1 MKKNFQSEYL
11 TNFLNI
17 LLRQKRF
24 VYFLFILQFIFISAF
39 SQVTIEGT
47 VKNSEGEP
55 LMGVSVKT
63 KGTGQGTMSDSKGDF
78 HLIAAENSLLVFT
91 SVRYL
96 SQEIPATSKKHII
109 VILTDSASTLNEV
122 VVVGYGSQKKIN
134 LTGAVDQ
141 IDNKYLQN
149 KPVPNV
155 SRALEGVVPNLNIKY
170 SDGSPNSNPT
180 YNIRGL
186 TSIGAGGSA
195 LILIDG
201 VVGDPSTLNPNDIET
216 ITVLKDAASSAI
228 YGSRGV
234 FGVVLITTKTPNKLK
249 TNITYSSNYS
259 ANKRTVIPHVVTDG
273 YQYANLFN
281 QSYSAW
287 YNYTT
292 EPSTV
297 GASGISFSSNYLDSL
312 KYRSEHPGT
321 LPEVTINP
329 STGEYTYYGNTDWN
343 KLLYADNIP
352 GMQQSLSVSG
362 GNTKADYLISGLYYK
377 QAGIYKIRSD
387 KYNKYNLRAK
397 GDIHVTDW
405 LTFSGNTVFSSIDY
419 TNPFN
424 SNIWSSLFVSG
435 NGSPMAV
442 MYNPDGTLTKAA
454 ANSIGALL
462 GGGQTE
468 TQQNYNENN
477 VSFFASIIKN
487 TLTLRGDFS
496 YQNTITQ
503 TQVKNVAI
511 PYSIKPGLI
520 SQLGS
525 SSLSQTNQKQNYY
538 AYNLYSNYKH
548 NFGNHNLEVLLG
560 GNIEISKFQNLTV
573 SRDNLLIPELSDF
586 NIAVGQNSN
595 IVGGG
600 NEWATTGVF
609 SRINYSFKDKYL
621 LEVNGRYDGA
631 SKFPVNKQF
640 GVFPSVSAGWRIS
653 EEKFMNGT
661 KSWLNNLKIRAS
673 YGSLGNSQI
682 APYLYLEQ
690 LRAVLSPIIINGQ
703 LPAYIRN
710 PDVIP
715 DNFTWET
722 ATTSD
727 VGIDMDL
734 LDNRLSASFD
744 WYIRKTTNMIT
755 AGPTLPLV
763 FGANVPKGNNAD
775 LKTRGF
781 ELSLLWKDQINTRK
795 NLSYS
800 VRFTLADNV
809 SYITKFNNPLGLLT
823 RNDYTFQPLNYYVGQ
838 RVGDIWGYETAG
850 LFTSEED
857 IQKHADQSFVQVG
870 AANIAL
876 PGDIKFKDLN
886 NDGKIDKGKNTLQD
900 HGDQK
905 IIGNSTPRYSFGVTT
920 NLNWNNFSL
929 SAFFQ
934 GVAKRDWY
942 PSYGSTSFWG
952 QYTVWYGAI
961 PESTLKN
968 NWTFNGNDPNS
979 YWPRYRGPMPY
990 GERELQPQ
998 TRYLQNAA
1006 YIRLKSLT
1014 ISYSLPKPIVEKLKG
1029 VNVQFYL
1036 SGQNIWTY
1044 SPLFKI
1050 TKDIDP
1056 EVIENASSSGYD
1068 GITYPMLKTYTIG
1081 ANISL

>member
-1 MKKNFQSEYL
+1 MEKIQKKSTGHFLMNLLPRRKNF
-11 TNFLNI
+11 
-17 LLRQKRF
+17 
-24 VYFLFILQFIFISAF
+24 YFFIFFQFFLINAF
-39 SQVTIEGT
+39 GQVSVKGT
-47 VKNSEGEP
+47 VKNSKGEP
-55 LMGVSVKT
+55 IIGASVKA
-63 KGTGQGTMSDSKGDF
+63 KDINRGTISDSKGNFDLVVPDSTL
-78 HLIAAENSLLVFT
+78 LILT
-91 SVRYL
+91 SVGYL
-96 SQEIPATSKKHII
+96 PEKIVATNKKHFT
-109 VILTDSASTLNEV
+109 VVLKDSASTLSEV
-122 VVVGYGSQKKIN
+122 VVVGYGTQKKID

-141 IDNKYLQN
+141 VDSKYLQN

-155 SRALEGVVPNLNIKY
+155 SRALEGVIPNLNITY
-170 SDGSPNSNPT
+170 SNGSPNTNPT

-201 VVGDPSTLNPNDIET
+201 VVGDPSTLNPNDIESV
-216 ITVLKDAASSAI
+216 TVLKDAASSAI

-259 ANKRTVIPHVVTDG
+259 INNRTTIPHIVTDG
-273 YQYANLFN
+273 YQYAKLFN
-281 QSYSAW
+281 ESYSAW

-297 GASGISFSSNYLDSL
+297 GGSGISFSSNYLDSL

-321 LPEVTINP
+321 LPEITINP

-343 KLLYADNIP
+343 RLLYADNVP
-352 GMQQSLSVSG
+352 ALQQSLSVSG
-362 GNTKADYLISGLYYK
+362 GNAKADYLISGLYYK
-377 QAGIYKIRSD
+377 QGGIYKVRPD

-397 GDIHVTDW
+397 GDINVTDW
-405 LTFSGNTVFSSIDY
+405 LTFCANTVFSSLDY

-454 ANSIGALL
+454 ANSVGALL
-462 GGGQTE
+462 KGGQTE

-477 VSFFASIIKN
+477 VSFLATIIKN
-487 TLTLRGDFS
+487 TLTLRGNFS
-496 YQNTITQ
+496 YQNTLSQ
-503 TQVKNVAI
+503 TLVKNVAI

-520 SQLGS
+520 SELGS
-525 SSLSQTNQKQNYY
+525 SGLSQNNQKQNYY

-548 NFGNHNLEVLLG
+548 SYGNHHIEVLLG
-560 GNIEISKFQNLTV
+560 GNIEISKLQNLTV
-573 SRDNLLIPELSDF
+573 SRDNLLIPQLSDF

-595 IVGGG
+595 IIGGG

-621 LEVNGRYDGA
+621 LEINGRYDGA

-640 GVFPSVSAGWRIS
+640 GVFPSISAGWRIS
-653 EEKFMNGT
+653 EEKFMKNTEG
-661 KSWLNNLKIRAS
+661 WLNNLKIRGS

-690 LRAVLSPIIINGQ
+690 LKPALSPVIINGQ
-703 LPAYIRN
+703 FPAYIRN
-710 PDVIP
+710 PSVIP

-722 ATTSD
+722 ATTTD
-727 VGIDMDL
+727 AGIDMDF
-734 LDNRLSASFD
+734 LDNRLSTTFD
-744 WYIRKTTNMIT
+744 WYIRRTTNMIT
-755 AGPTLPLV
+755 VGPTLPLV
-763 FGANVPKGNNAD
+763 FGAEVPKGNNAD
-775 LKTRGF
+775 LKTKGF
-781 ELSLLWKDQINTRK
+781 ELSLLWKDIISARK
-795 NLSYS
+795 KLNYS
-800 VRFTLADNV
+800 VRLTLANNV
-809 SYITKFNNPLGLLT
+809 SYITKYNNPLGLLT
-823 RNDYTFQPLNYYVGQ
+823 RNNYTFEPLNYYVGE
-838 RVGDIWGYETAG
+838 RVGDIWGYETEG

-886 NDGKIDKGKNTLQD
+886 NDGKIDKGQNTLQN
-900 HGDQK
+900 HGDLK
-905 IIGNSTPRYSFGVTT
+905 IIGNSTPRYTFGLTT
-920 NLNWNNFSL
+920 NLNWGNFSL

-934 GVAKRDWY
+934 GVGKRDWY
-942 PSYGSTSFWG
+942 PSYGSTTFWG
-952 QYTVWYGAI
+952 QYTVWYGVI
-961 PESTLKN
+961 PKSTLKN
-968 NWTFNGNDPNS
+968 NWTLDGNNPDS

-1014 ISYSLPKPIVEKLKG
+1014 VSYSLPKDILEKLKG
-1029 VNVQFYL
+1029 VNIQLYL

-1044 SPLFKI
+1044 SPLFKV

-1068 GITYPMLKTYTIG
+1068 GMTYPMLKTYTFGI
-1081 ANISL
+1081 NISF